1 MMEDTTEDST
11 EVTLF
16 HLTPAYTD
24 VPSELICRATA
35 LPESPVMA
43 AEGGGVHGHK
53 GALAPIA
60 WVRYCFPTPCALG
73 CTIVHRSYAWIRIGK
88 DVILGYT
95 FKAANSR
102 DLCYRKKNQSRSQ
115 NPLSFPLPQPLQVF
129 ELRLG

>member
-1 MMEDTTEDST
+1 M
-11 EVTLF
+11 
-16 HLTPAYTD
+16 
-24 VPSELICRATA
+24 
-35 LPESPVMA
+35 
-43 AEGGGVHGHK
+43 HGHK